1 MAQGLTTRGALLLL
15 ALAVSSAARAA
26 LAQPLADPTR
36 PPNVSPT
43 EPTLGASRE
52 STTRLQSVLIS
63 PTRKLAVIDG
73 QTVRLGGRV
82 GDATLV
88 DISETQVVLQRHGG
102 NETLKLHPA
111 AEKKLVLRS
120 VSPEAQQ

>member
-1 MAQGLTTRGALLLL
+1 MAQGLTVRGALLLL
-15 ALAVSSAARAA
+15 ALGVSSAGQAA

-36 PPNVSPT
+36 PPQTGDSSAEVVSI
-43 EPTLGASRE
+43 ARS
-52 STTRLQSVLIS
+52 RLQSVLIS
-63 PTRKLAVIDG
+63 PGRKLAVIDG

-88 DISETQVVLQRHGG
+88 DISETQVVLQRHG
-102 NETLKLHPA
+102 ESQTLKLHPA
-111 AEKKLVLRS
+111 AEKKPVVRG